1 MNEPETCM
9 TIDEWRH
16 VLRTAATVWDLD
28 DFVAHDAS
36 PTPTETWWAALQHF
50 QTQDVCE
57 AFSRLALTLKF
68 RPKLAE
74 VVDAAREAAGDR
86 HARERK
92 ATQDNS
98 LRLAPPSQ
106 RTVEGR
112 LRAFDEAARQWRSEQ
127 KAELEQFAGRYQ
139 VDGAD
144 YRQRMARLDEP
155 GPYARRAREL
165 LAGHVEPGVG
175 VDAMLRDF
183 AQASDPA
190 ASEGGD
196 AASPGSA

>member
-1 MNEPETCM
+1 MNEPEACM
-9 TIDEWRH
+9 TMDQWRH
-16 VLRTAATVWDLD
+16 VLRTAATVWDFD
-28 DFVAHDAS
+28 DFIAHDAS
-36 PTPTETWWAALQHF
+36 PTPTETWWAALRHF

-74 VVDAAREAAGDR
+74 VVEAAREAAGDR
-86 HARERK
+86 HARERQ
-92 ATQDNS
+92 AAHDNI

-112 LRAFDEAARQWRSEQ
+112 LRVLDQAAQQWRIEQ
-127 KAELEQFAGRYQ
+127 KAELERLARRYQ
-139 VDGAD
+139 LDGAD
-144 YRQRMARLDEP
+144 FRQRMARLDEP

-175 VDAMLRDF
+175 IDAMLRAF
-183 AQASDPA
+183 ASASDTTV
-190 ASEGGD
+190 SDGDD